1 MSIPPTIGLKI
12 VQTAR
17 LDAFQ
22 TPHDRLVSQELGL
35 NSATDGLFSAY
46 RVKADGRWSVNDLPH
61 QTGAWFT
68 FVYILDGSMT
78 LRLHDAA
85 VTLQAHDAIAQVP
98 LNDANIVASSTRLEF
113 LTIQVPDTERAHE
126 ILTFRSPP
134 AISRD
139 APELHMKGHG
149 PRDYFDYRDLGL
161 AQTTNRQIE
170 VQIVR
175 AQRARQGGTGWHCHS
190 MAQLSYGLSG
200 WASLGVQGVPGRV
213 MQEPGDA
220 LSIPA
225 GCVHNA
231 ESFSDDYWALQ
242 LQIPPDYETTPAPSP
257 E

>member
-1 MSIPPTIGLKI
+1 MSIPLPIGLKI

-17 LDAFQ
+17 LGVFQ
-22 TPHDRLVSQELGL
+22 APQDRLVSQELGL

-46 RVKADGRWSVNDLPH
+46 RVKADGCWSVADLPD
-61 QTGAWFT
+61 QSDAWFT
-68 FVYILDGSMT
+68 LVYVLDGSLT
-78 LRLHDAA
+78 LRLDDSS
-85 VTLQAHDAIAQVP
+85 VTLQAHDAVAQVP
-98 LNDANIVASSTRLEF
+98 LTDANLLARSTRLEF
-113 LTIQVPDTERAHE
+113 LTIQVPDTARAHE
-126 ILTFRSPP
+126 LLTFRSLP
-134 AISRD
+134 AISLD
-139 APELHMKGHG
+139 APDTHVKGQG

>member
-1 MSIPPTIGLKI
+1 MSIPLPIGLKI

-17 LDAFQ
+17 LGVFQ
-22 TPHDRLVSQELGL
+22 APQDRLVSQELGL

-46 RVKADGRWSVNDLPH
+46 RVKADGCWSVADLPD
-61 QTGAWFT
+61 QSDAWFT
-68 FVYILDGSMT
+68 FVYVLDGSLT
-78 LRLHDAA
+78 LRLDDSS
-85 VTLQAHDAIAQVP
+85 VTLQAHDAVAQVP
-98 LNDANIVASSTRLEF
+98 LTDANILARSTRLEF
-113 LTIQVPDTERAHE
+113 LTIQVPDTARAHE
-126 ILTFRSPP
+126 LLTFRSLP
-134 AISRD
+134 AISLD
-139 APELHMKGHG
+139 APDTHVKGQG

-175 AQRARQGGTGWHCHS
+175 AQRARQG
-190 MAQLSYGLSG
+190 
-200 WASLGVQGVPGRV
+200 GRV